1 MIEKVVCVK
10 CRLFNGFTD
19 EEVKMVLSSLH
30 VELEKYRTGEY
41 IYTQGDAV
49 NTIGIIVKGSVNVLK
64 EDYDGITNI
73 ISSLRE
79 GDMFAEVFVLAG
91 IKEIPV
97 TVSAASE
104 CEIIHL
110 DYKKVITATSKLG
123 DTNARLIDNLLK
135 IVAGNA
141 LALNRKLQ
149 IVSKKTTR
157 GKVLEYLYSQS
168 RLHKSNEFYISYNRE
183 ELANYLCVD
192 RSALSRELS
201 NMKRDGLIEF
211 DKNNFKILN

>member
-1 MIEKVVCVK
+1 MIDNVMYVK

-19 EEVKMVLSSLH
+19 EEIKMVLSSLH
-30 VELEKYRTGEY
+30 VVLEKYRTDEY
-41 IYTQGDAV
+41 IHTQGDAI

-64 EDYDGITNI
+64 EDYDGNTNI

-91 IKEIPV
+91 VKEIPV

-123 DTNARLIDNLLK
+123 DIHVKLIDNLLK
-135 IVAGNA
+135 VVAGNA

-168 RLHKSNEFYISYNRE
+168 RLHKSSTFKINYNRE

-201 NMKRDGLIEF
+201 NMEKDGLIEF
-211 DKNNFKILN
+211 DKNNFKIIN

>member
-1 MIEKVVCVK
+1 MIEKVVYVK
-10 CRLFNGFTD
+10 CRLFNDFTD
-19 EEVKMVLSSLH
+19 DEVKMVLSNLH
-30 VELEKYRTGEY
+30 VVLEKYSTDEY
-41 IYTQGDAV
+41 IYTQGDAI
-49 NTIGIIVKGSVNVLK
+49 NTIGIIVKGSINILK
-64 EDYDGITNI
+64 EDYDGNTNI
-73 ISSLRE
+73 ISTLRE

-91 IKEIPV
+91 VKEIPV

-110 DYKKVITATSKLG
+110 DYKMLIIATSKLG
-123 DTNARLIDNLLK
+123 DIHVRLIDNLLK

-168 RLHKSNEFYISYNRE
+168 RLHKSNEFKINYSRE

-201 NMKRDGLIEF
+201 NMERDGLIEF
-211 DKNNFKILN
+211 DKNNFKIIN